1 MTCNSHHCAYI
12 TLTLSCHDKSDEPSH
27 TEIHSVKKWKLW
39 IIIIMAITANMS
51 RAAIRVITDE
61 PSVPIFHHHCTSAQG
76 KWISF
81 SILGCDVCVAW
92 PGLKSMWERP
102 SPGGTLFVRQ
112 EGEND
117 DVLVPHPP
125 PTPFYNPSTTHEK
138 TNPPPSLTH
147 NVDPINTTATKFPL
161 SCVNNLI
168 PFLLAFRLQKVIFQL
183 CRFPSQTRHLPF
195 YDSLSSAA
203 ASNQWCWYMLAPEV
217 HDGTKLSSM
226 MSLSPM
232 LIEWLYWKRT

>member
-1 MTCNSHHCAYI
+1 MNIVFNFRLWCMCCVARAEINVRETFTRRHPFCA
-12 TLTLSCHDKSDEPSH
+12 
-27 TEIHSVKKWKLW
+27 
-39 IIIIMAITANMS
+39 AG
-51 RAAIRVITDE
+51 R
-61 PSVPIFHHHCTSAQG
+61 G
-76 KWISF
+76 KWR
-81 SILGCDVCVAW
+81 CVGA
-92 PGLKSMWERP
+92 
-102 SPGGTLFVRQ
+102 
-112 EGEND
+112 
-117 DVLVPHPP
+117 P
-125 PTPFYNPSTTHEK
+125 PTTHTTLQPPHNPREYYP
-138 TNPPPSLTH
+138 PPPSLTH

-183 CRFPSQTRHLPF
+183 CRFLSQTRHLPF